1 MRLRDRVKN
10 AVQSAGVQEK
20 VNLPSLILW
29 YTPTIYPSR
38 FTQATWRGFSKSSIR
53 NHTEDGGSG
62 QALLAP
68 ATVAWYS
75 SGVSFGR
82 LLIGAILVGI
92 GGVLL
97 ASQLG
102 YLPAGVMPWFLQFW
116 PALLVL
122 FGLALLANAMKN
134 LFLGWLT
141 AILAIGAIA
150 FGGWWL
156 AHNKAAAGTAH
167 LARHALDHPSVET
180 LTIRARTL
188 GGRLSLSA
196 AAAAT
201 GVARD
206 SASRAGSRSLEISI
220 RGVSEK
226 DAEHVWSVGGRSGE
240 FVWPKRVLIPNTAPF
255 GAELEIRAPERTPV
269 RLKTETILSG
279 ADLDLTRLRPES
291 CDIGII
297 SGGVRLRVGTSAP
310 GKIVLHGTLG
320 AAEILLPPSGPV
332 RVEFLSPLTAR
343 SLPDDFLEHVGGRGS
358 AKIWIAEGK
367 GRPLLIIV
375 DGMFLYV
382 KIKRAPQ
389 RAGG

>member
-1 MRLRDRVKN
+1 M
-10 AVQSAGVQEK
+10 QEK
-20 VNLPSLILW
+20 VNWPSLILW
-29 YTPTIYPSR
+29 YTQGSYPSY
-38 FTQATWRGFSKSSIR
+38 FILATWRANPGCPARDRTISDSPQ
-53 NHTEDGGSG
+53 
-62 QALLAP
+62 QASLAP
-68 ATVAWYS
+68 ARAAWYS

-134 LFLGWLT
+134 VVLGWLT
-141 AILAIGAIA
+141 ALLAIGAIA

-167 LARHALDHPSVET
+167 VARHGLDRPPVEA
-180 LTIRARTL
+180 LTIRARTF
-188 GGRLSLSA
+188 GGRLSLA
-196 AAAAT
+196 AAAA
-201 GVARD
+201 GGARD
-206 SASRAGSRSLEISI
+206 SVSRAGARSFEASV

-226 DAEHVWSVGGRSGE
+226 DAEHVWSVGGRTGE
-240 FVWPKRVLIPNTAPF
+240 FVWPRRVLIPNTAPF
-255 GAELEIRAPERTPV
+255 GAELELRAPERTPV

-291 CDIGII
+291 CDVAIM
-297 SGGVRLRVGTSAP
+297 SGGVRLHVGASAP
-310 GKIVLHGTLG
+310 GKIKIHGALG
-320 AAEILLPPSGPV
+320 AVEILLPSSGPV

-343 SLPDDFLEHVGGRGS
+343 SLPDDFLEHVGGRGN

-367 GRPLLIIV
+367 GRPLLIVV